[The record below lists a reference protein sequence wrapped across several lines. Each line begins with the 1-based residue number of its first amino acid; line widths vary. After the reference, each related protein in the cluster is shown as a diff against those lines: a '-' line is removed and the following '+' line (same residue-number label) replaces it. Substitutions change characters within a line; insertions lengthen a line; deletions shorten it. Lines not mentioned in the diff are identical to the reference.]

1 MNGGILERDLELE
14 RLAAAVRDAT
24 DGAGSVVLV
33 LGEAGIGKSSLVRA
47 LPGVLPPGA
56 RLLVGHCDDLVTGRP
71 LGPLRDL
78 VGSVGAELARALRD
92 AGDRHR
98 VHEALYAELAG
109 GPRPAVLVVED
120 VHWADEASLD
130 ALRYLVRRVE
140 RLPAVLVL
148 TYRDDQLGR
157 GHPLRQLLGL
167 VSGAARV
174 HRLPLAPLS
183 PEAVRALSAAA
194 ELDPAQ
200 VYTVTSGNPFFVA
213 EVIAAGT
220 ASGDSGAVPPTVVD
234 AVLARLRGLSDT
246 TRDALE
252 QLAVVPSAVER
263 SLVDALLGDSDG
275 DRDGA
280 LAAAEQGGL
289 LVVAVDRV
297 AFRHEIIRR
306 AVVDSLPTARRIALD
321 RSVLSALVRDPA
333 ADRSRIVH
341 HAAAAGDAE
350 AVARFGPGAARD
362 ASRAGAHREAAAHLR
377 LVLRHRHRFGP
388 AERADLLEQ
397 FAVESYTIGD
407 AGAAVGAQRDAVAL
421 RRELADLRALGAD
434 LRWLSRIH
442 WWAGD
447 AAAAQAAAREALA
460 VLEQA
465 GDDRL
470 LALALSNTAQLRML
484 SDEYAEA
491 VDYGERAMTLAR
503 SVGDTAILAHALNN
517 VGSAR
522 WRSGD
527 PSGQRQLEESL
538 RVALVAGEVEHACRA
553 YTNIVWLLLDDLRLA
568 EADRFLTPAMEL
580 ADRAEHLGFLTY
592 LRVERALHRF
602 AEGDWAA
609 AEQDALLGPDAFP
622 PARCPALTVLA
633 RIRIRRGTAGGDE
646 LLDRA
651 WRIALGTRELQ
662 RTGPVAAARAEAAW
676 LRGDPA
682 GVVAA
687 AEPVHAQARR
697 LSAPPHRA
705 ELGYWL
711 TKAGMA
717 VPPDASCHP
726 YALQAAGQ
734 WDKAARLWQEAG
746 CPYEHAAALAE
757 SPDPADKM
765 SALHA
770 LDALGAQPLARL
782 VRAELHALGA
792 RHVPRGPHATTRH
805 NPAGLT
811 SRQLQVVRLL
821 VEGLTN
827 TEIAGRLVVSVR
839 TVDNHVRAVL
849 EKLDAPTRRRAAARA
864 RELGLLPDG
873 ET

>member
-47 LPGVLPPGA
+47 LPRVLPRGA
-56 RLLVGHCDDLVTGRP
+56 RLLVGHCDDLATGRP

-98 VHEALYAELAG
+98 VHEALHAELAG
-109 GPRPAVLVVED
+109 GPHPAVLVVED

-140 RLPAVLVL
+140 GLPAVLVL
-148 TYRDDQLGR
+148 TYRDDELGR

-194 ELDPAQ
+194 DLDPAQ

-213 EVIAAGT
+213 EVVAAGT
-220 ASGDSGAVPPTVVD
+220 AFGDSGAVPPTVVD

-263 SLVDALLGDSDG
+263 SLVDALLGDG
-275 DRDGA
+275 ERDGA

-306 AVVDSLPTARRIALD
+306 VVVDSLPAARRIALD
-321 RSVLSALVRDPA
+321 RAVLSALVKDPD

-350 AVARFGPGAARD
+350 AVTRFGPGAARD
-362 ASRAGAHREAAAHLR
+362 AARAGAHREAAAHLR

-407 AGAAVGAQRDAVAL
+407 AGAAVGAQRDAVGL

-447 AAAAQAAAREALA
+447 ADAAQAAAREALA

-465 GDDRL
+465 GDERL

-484 SDEYAEA
+484 SGEDAA
-491 VDYGERAMTLAR
+491 AADYGERAMALAR
-503 SVGDTAILAHALNN
+503 SAGDAAILAHALNN

-527 PSGQRQLEESL
+527 PAGQRQLEESL
-538 RVALVAGEVEHACRA
+538 RVALAAGEVEHACRA
-553 YTNIVWLLLDDLRLA
+553 YANIVWFLLDDLRLT
-568 EADRFLTPAMEL
+568 EADRLLTPAMEL

-592 LRVERALHRF
+592 LRIERALHRF
-602 AEGDWAA
+602 ASGDWAA
-609 AEQDALLGPDAFP
+609 AERCALLGADVFP

-633 RIRIRRGTAGGDE
+633 RVRIRRGTAGGDE

-687 AEPVHAQARR
+687 AEPVHTQARR

-711 TKAGMA
+711 AKAGRT
-717 VPPDASCHP
+717 VPPYESCHP

-734 WDKAARLWQEAG
+734 WDKAARVWQEAG
-746 CPYEHAAALAE
+746 CPYEYAAALAE

-765 SALHA
+765 SALRT
-770 LDALGAQPLARL
+770 LDALGARPLARL
-782 VRAELHALGA
+782 VRAELHALGV
-792 RHVPRGPHATTRH
+792 RHVPRGPHAATRR

-811 SRQLQVVRLL
+811 GRQLQVVRLL

-827 TEIAGRLVVSVR
+827 PEIADRLVLSVR

-864 RELGLLPDG
+864 RALGLLPEG

>member
-1 MNGGILERDLELE
+1 MDGGILERDLELQ
-14 RLAAAVRDAT
+14 RLAAAARDAA
-24 DGAGSVVLV
+24 DGAGCVALVV
-33 LGEAGIGKSSLVRA
+33 GEAGIGKSSLVRA
-47 LPGVLPPGA
+47 LPGVLPRGA
-56 RLLVGHCDDLVTGRP
+56 RLLVGYCDDLATGRP

-78 VGSVGAELARALRD
+78 AGGVGAELARALRD
-92 AGDRHR
+92 AGDRYR

-130 ALRYLVRRVE
+130 ALRYLVRRVDG
-140 RLPAVLVL
+140 LPAAIVL
-148 TYRDDQLGR
+148 TYRDDQVGR

-167 VSGAARV
+167 LSGVARV

-183 PEAVRALSAAA
+183 PGAVRALSATAD
-194 ELDPAQ
+194 LDAAQ
-200 VYTVTSGNPFFVA
+200 VYAVTSGNPFFVA
-213 EVIAAGT
+213 EVIAAGDT
-220 ASGDSGAVPPTVVD
+220 GQVPPTVVD
-234 AVLARLRGLSDT
+234 AVLGRLRGLDDAA
-246 TRDALE
+246 RDALE

-263 SLVDALLGDSDG
+263 PLVEALLPDGDS
-275 DRDGA
+275 A
-280 LAAAEQGGL
+280 LAAGEQGGL

-306 AVVDSLPTARRIALD
+306 AVADSLPAARRIALD
-321 RSVLSALVRDPA
+321 RAVLSALVTTPG

-341 HAAAAGDAE
+341 HAAAAGDTG
-350 AVARFGPGAARD
+350 AVTRFGPGAARD
-362 ASRAGAHREAAAHLR
+362 AARAGAHREAAAHLR

-388 AERADLLEQ
+388 AEQADLLEQ

-407 AGAAVGAQRDAVAL
+407 ARAAVTAQRDAVGV
-421 RRELADLRALGAD
+421 RRELGDLRALGAD

-447 AAAAQAAAREALA
+447 AAAAQAAAREALT

-465 GDDRL
+465 GDKRL

-484 SDEYAEA
+484 SDAYAQA
-491 VDYGERAMTLAR
+491 VEYGERALALAR
-503 SVGDTAILAHALNN
+503 EAGDTAILAHALNN

-538 RVALVAGEVEHACRA
+538 RVALAAGEVEHACRA
-553 YTNIVWLLLDDLRLA
+553 YANIVWSLLDDLRLA
-568 EADRFLTPAMEL
+568 EADRYLTPATEL

-592 LRVERALHRF
+592 LQVERALHRF
-602 AEGDWAA
+602 AAGDWAA
-609 AEQDALLGPDAFP
+609 AERCALLGADVFP

-633 RIRIRRGTAGGDE
+633 RIRIRRGHPGGGE
-646 LLDRA
+646 LLDEA
-651 WRIALGTRELQ
+651 WRIAVGTRELQ

-676 LRGDPA
+676 LRGDRA

-687 AEPVHAQARR
+687 AAQVYARARR
-697 LSAPPHRA
+697 LSAPQRA

-711 TKAGMA
+711 SRAGRT
-717 VPPDASCHP
+717 VPPDGSCHP

-734 WDKAARLWQEAG
+734 WDKAARLWREAG
-746 CPYEHAAALAE
+746 CPYEHAAALAQ
-757 SPDPADKM
+757 SPDPADKVG
-765 SALHA
+765 ALSA
-770 LDALGAQPLARL
+770 LDAMGAVPLARL
-782 VRAELHALGA
+782 VRAELRALGV
-792 RHVPRGPHATTRH
+792 RRVPRGPHAATRH

-811 SRQLQVVRLL
+811 DRQLQVTRLL
-821 VEGLTN
+821 LAGLTN
-827 TEIAGRLVVSVR
+827 PEIADRLVVSVR
-839 TVDNHVRAVL
+839 TVDHHVSAVL

-864 RELGLLPDG
+864 RELGLLPGG

>member
-1 MNGGILERDLELE
+1 MDGGILERDLELD
-14 RLAAAVRDAT
+14 RLARAVRDAT
-24 DGAGSVVLV
+24 SGTGSVVLV

-47 LPGVLPPGA
+47 VPGVLPPGA
-56 RLLVGHCDDLVTGRP
+56 RFLVGQCDDLATGRP

-92 AGDRHR
+92 ASDRHR
-98 VHEALYAELAG
+98 VHEALRAELAG
-109 GPRPAVLVVED
+109 APHPAVLVVED

-140 RLPAVLVL
+140 KLPAVLVL

-183 PEAVRALSAAA
+183 PDAVRVLSAAA
-194 ELDPAQ
+194 DLDPAH

-213 EVIAAGT
+213 EVIAAGDT
-220 ASGDSGAVPPTVVD
+220 GDVPPTVVD
-234 AVLARLRGLSDT
+234 AVLARLRGLTDA

-263 SLVDALLGDSDG
+263 PLVDTLLARGDE
-275 DRDGA
+275 A
-280 LAAAEQGGL
+280 LAAAEQAGL

-306 AVVDSLPTARRIALD
+306 AIADSLPAARRIALD
-321 RSVLSALVRDPA
+321 RAVLAALTAAPGADP
-333 ADRSRIVH
+333 SRIVH

-350 AVARFGPGAARD
+350 AVTRFGPGAARD
-362 ASRAGAHREAAAHLR
+362 ATRAGAHREAAAHLR

-388 AERADLLEQ
+388 AERAELFEQ

-407 AGAAVGAQRDAVAL
+407 SEAAVGAQGDAVAL
-421 RRELADLRALGAD
+421 RRDLGDLRALGAD

-447 AAAAQAAAREALA
+447 AAAAEAAAREALT

-465 GDDRL
+465 GDERL

-484 SDEYAEA
+484 ADEYAQA
-491 VDYGERAMTLAR
+491 VEYGERAMALAR
-503 SVGDTAILAHALNN
+503 AVDDKAILTHALNN

-538 RVALVAGEVEHACRA
+538 RVALAAGEVDHACRA
-553 YTNIVWLLLDDLRLA
+553 YANIVWFLLDDLRLA
-568 EADRFLTPAMEL
+568 DADRFLTPAIEL

-592 LRVERALHRF
+592 FEVERALHRF
-602 AEGDWAA
+602 AAGDWGA
-609 AEQDALLGPDAFP
+609 AERFALLGTDVFP

-633 RIRIRRGTAGGDE
+633 RIRIRRGTPGGDD
-646 LLDRA
+646 LLDKA
-651 WRIALGTRELQ
+651 WRIAVGTRELQ
-662 RTGPVAAARAEAAW
+662 RTAPVAAARAEAAW

-687 AEPVHAQARR
+687 VEPVRAHARE
-697 LSAPPHRA
+697 LPAPPHLP

-711 TKAGMA
+711 TKAGRSVA
-717 VPPDASCHP
+717 PSRSGHP
-726 YALQAAGQ
+726 FALQAAGQ

-757 SPDPADKM
+757 SPDPADKL
-765 SALHA
+765 SALAA
-770 LDALGAQPLARL
+770 LDALGALPLARRI
-782 VRAELHALGA
+782 RAELRGLGV
-792 RHVPRGPHATTRH
+792 RHVPRGPHAATRR

-811 SRQLQVVRLL
+811 ARQLQVVRFLAD
-821 VEGLTN
+821 GLTN
-827 TEIAGRLVVSVR
+827 QEIADRLVVSVR
-839 TVDNHVRAVL
+839 TVDNHVRAIL
-849 EKLDAPTRRRAAARA
+849 EKLGAPTRQRAAARA
-864 RELGLLPDG
+864 RELGLLDADR
-873 ET
+873 T